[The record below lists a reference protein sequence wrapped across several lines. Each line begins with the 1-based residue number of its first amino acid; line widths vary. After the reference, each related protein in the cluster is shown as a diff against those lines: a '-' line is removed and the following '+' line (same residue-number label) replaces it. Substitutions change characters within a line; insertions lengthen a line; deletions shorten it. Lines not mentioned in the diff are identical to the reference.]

1 MEPNLPFD
9 PAQRSAEAEKAVMKG
24 RMRLYYKFRAAP
36 YYGGIATADAVGCSF
51 LCAYCWNY
59 GRNENPSRFGRF
71 HSPDEVAVTL
81 LGIARKRSYNLFRIT
96 GSEPVLG
103 EESFHHLLEVI
114 KTIFREQPGSRFILE
129 TNGLMLGLKP
139 ELSEKLQFENLLVRI
154 ALKGTD
160 PLSFE
165 KIAGAKRD
173 FFPYPLLALNNLQ
186 RFRVRTWPAIMED
199 FFTETEIENLKDRLR
214 ETGIRAELELESLEP
229 YPVVLENMRRRG
241 IFPRNLKQE
250 IS

>member
-1 MEPNLPFD
+1 
-9 PAQRSAEAEKAVMKG
+9 MKG
-24 RMRLYYKFRAAP
+24 RMRLYYKFRAAS

-59 GRNENPSRFGRF
+59 GRNENPHGFGRF
-71 HSPDEVAVTL
+71 CSSNEVAANL
-81 LGIARKRSYNLFRIT
+81 LRIASKRSYNLFRIT
-96 GSEPVLG
+96 GSEPILG
-103 EESFHHLLEVI
+103 GESFSHLLEVI
-114 KTIFREQPGSRFILE
+114 KIIFREAPDSRFILE

-165 KIAGAKRD
+165 KITGAKRD
-173 FFPYPLLALNNLQ
+173 FFPNPLLALNNLE
-186 RFRVRTWPAIMED
+186 RFRVRTWPALMGD
-199 FFTETEIENLKDRLR
+199 FFSETEIENLKDRLR
-214 ETGIRAELELESLEP
+214 ETRVRAELELESLEP

-241 IFPRNLKQE
+241 IFPRNLK
-250 IS
+250 S

>member
-9 PAQRSAEAEKAVMKG
+9 PVQRSEEAEKAVMKG
-24 RMRLYYKFRAAP
+24 RMRLYHKFRAAP

-59 GRNENPSRFGRF
+59 GRNENPSRFGTF
-71 HSPDEVAVTL
+71 HSPDEVAGNL
-81 LGIARKRSYNLFRIT
+81 LRIARKRSYNLFRIT

-103 EESFHHLLEVI
+103 GESFAHFLEVI
-114 KTIFREQPGSRFILE
+114 KIIFREEPGSRFILE
-129 TNGLMLGLKP
+129 TNGLMLGLNP
-139 ELSEKLQFENLLVRI
+139 ELGEKLQFENLLVRI

-165 KIAGAKRD
+165 KITGAKRG
-173 FFPYPLLALNNLQ
+173 FFSSTLLALKNLE
-186 RFRVRTWPAIMED
+186 RVKVRVWPALMED
-199 FFTETEIENLKDRLR
+199 LFTEAETKNLKDMLR
-214 ETGIRAELELESLEP
+214 ESGVRAELELESLEP

-241 IFPRNLKQE
+241 IFPRNLRQE
-250 IS
+250 VS